1 MRLLTIGVL
10 ALAIML
16 SLSACTQKANDASYK
31 DNVHNALEQADL
43 KGIDVNEDR
52 DHNTITLTGKLHSQ
66 EAKERATQIA
76 QSVAPGR
83 TIANEISFEPLGN
96 ESAARKI
103 ESNIDD
109 AIEDTYKAALISNHL
124 DKDGIRYDS
133 KNGVLTLKGS
143 VKDPA
148 VKQEAQQVASSVP
161 NVAQVV
167 NQIEVHR

>member
-1 MRLLTIGVL
+1 MRLLKLGL
-10 ALAIML
+10 ALTMLL
-16 SLSACTQKANDASYK
+16 SLVACSERGSDGSYK

-43 KGIDVNEDR
+43 KDISVAEDR

-66 EAKERATQIA
+66 EAKDRAGQIA
-76 QSVAPGR
+76 QSSAPGR
-83 TIANEISFEPLGN
+83 IIANEISFEPLGN

-103 ESNIDD
+103 ESNLDD

-124 DKDGIRYDS
+124 DKGGIRYDS
-133 KNGVLTLKGS
+133 KNGVLTLKGT

-148 VKQEAQQVASSVP
+148 VKQEAQQVASTVP

-167 NQIEVHR
+167 NQIEVRR